1 MMNRD
6 LIIVLALAIIALLC
20 FPLLGL
26 IVSDATPTSLM
37 NLFAPPRVYVLP
49 LRPVF
54 AIGQAEPISGADFLL
69 YEGGSD
75 VFYVIG
81 RQGGWVRLQTL
92 DGTLNFWT
100 ASENIS
106 TTPPSAA
113 QYDFANRGKVIRLAP
128 QTVFACLHEDA
139 PPPVFAMCQPPPNVS
154 SAKLIAKITADTVTM
169 YLVEIEGKSYFVE
182 TIDNR

>member
-6 LIIVLALAIIALLC
+6 WIIVLALTIIALLC
-20 FPLLGL
+20 FPLIGL
-26 IVSDATPTSLM
+26 LVSDVTPTSLI
-37 NLFAPPRVYVLP
+37 NLFAPPRVYLLP

-54 AIGQAEPISGADFLL
+54 ALGQAEPITDTPFLL

-81 RQGGWVRLQTL
+81 RQSGWVRLQTL
-92 DGTLNFWT
+92 DRTLNFWT

-113 QYDFANRGKVIRLAP
+113 QYDFANRGKTIRLVP
-128 QTVFACLHEDA
+128 HVGLACLHEDT
-139 PPPVFAMCQPPPNVS
+139 PPPVFATCQPPPNVLS
-154 SAKLIAKITADTVTM
+154 VKLIAKITADTVTM
-169 YLVEIEGKSYFVE
+169 YLIEIEGKNYFVE